1 MEKASNRWE
10 AGNVPQNE
18 KKPKHQDSPRTRFI
32 FCWFPNY
39 ISLTSSDVFSQL
51 PWRKWYPDQ
60 VWAQTTLLRT
70 WLLFQ
75 TFIYSPKEV
84 YIEPQHIN
92 RGGCPDLRSSFHFSN
107 FTCLLLS
114 WMFFYPQ
121 MAMAP
126 HGPDFYQTR
135 YYQFHEFE
143 CTLEKKKSVLF
154 TPSAFPVIEKH

>member
-1 MEKASNRWE
+1 MRSRKCPSKWKEAQTSRLPTYAFYFLLISKLYQSNLIR
-10 AGNVPQNE
+10 
-18 KKPKHQDSPRTRFI
+18 H
-32 FCWFPNY
+32 
-39 ISLTSSDVFSQL
+39 VFSQL

-75 TFIYSPKEV
+75 TVIYSPKEV

-126 HGPDFYQTR
+126 HGPDFHQTR

-143 CTLEKKKSVLF
+143 RTLEKKSVLF